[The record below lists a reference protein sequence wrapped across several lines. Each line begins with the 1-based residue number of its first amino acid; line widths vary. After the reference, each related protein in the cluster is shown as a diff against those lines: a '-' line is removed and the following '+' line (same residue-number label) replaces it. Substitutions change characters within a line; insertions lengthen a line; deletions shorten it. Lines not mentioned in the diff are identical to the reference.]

1 MEIITENLNEDQ
13 KKEYVIVVGLD
24 PAYYIQYKIKGLIIL
39 NFKKVAIFIYRPR
52 PIDIPKI
59 MKLEHFEEFKDQ

>member
-1 MEIITENLNEDQ
+1 M
-13 KKEYVIVVGLD
+13 
-24 PAYYIQYKIKGLIIL
+24 IL

-59 MKLEHFEEFKDQ
+59 MKLEHFEDYKDK